1 MKTINFLK
9 ALTVVVLPLFLS
21 GCVILPDEQES
32 RGVKLSDA
40 MQASANG
47 DRHDVGGRSSQ
58 DSFPDTG
65 ETTTASAAA
74 GSGSGGVMDAAVSYD
89 KADYDWQMLADVSYA
104 RPIKSQFESL
114 THFTL
119 TPLAI
124 EDERNLFGFYLGGA
138 DVQLKSGSL
147 ADRAT
152 DRTWMLE
159 SGLTYRFYFNHSRT
173 ALSPYL
179 TASAGFNWFN
189 WSYRN
194 PVISDGETFH
204 SDSLYGAEG
213 SFAIGISTRRDYRV
227 SAFAEAGIGGTVF
240 APVTVNGFDND
251 VFRNFGFV
259 SFKAGLAVKF

>member
-9 ALTVVVLPLFLS
+9 VLTVVVLPLFLS

-40 MQASANG
+40 MQVSANG

-58 DSFPDTG
+58 DYFASTS
-65 ETTTASAAA
+65 ETTTASAAVS
-74 GSGSGGVMDAAVSYD
+74 SGSGGVMDATVSYD
-89 KADYDWQMLADVSYA
+89 KAEYDWQMLADVSYSL
-104 RPIKSQFESL
+104 PINSQFESL

-119 TPLAI
+119 TPVAI
-124 EDERNLFGFYLGGA
+124 EDEHNCFGLYLGGA

-147 ADRAT
+147 AGRAT

-159 SGLTYRFYFNHSRT
+159 SGLTYRYYFNHSRT
-173 ALSPYL
+173 ALSPYI
-179 TASAGFNWFN
+179 TASAGFTWFN
-189 WSYRN
+189 WSYRS

-213 SFAIGISTRRDYRV
+213 TLAIGISTRRDYRV

-251 VFRNFGFV
+251 VFHDFGFV
-259 SFKAGLAVKF
+259 SFKAGIAVKF